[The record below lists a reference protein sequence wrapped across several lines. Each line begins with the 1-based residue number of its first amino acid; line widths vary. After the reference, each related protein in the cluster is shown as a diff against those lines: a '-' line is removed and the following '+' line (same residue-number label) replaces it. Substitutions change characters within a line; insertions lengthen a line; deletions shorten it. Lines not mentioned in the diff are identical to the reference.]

1 MFRKNKKISVSI
13 LIFLTFC
20 ISLNVRQR
28 PQRVKRSF
36 IYIKPEPG
44 LLECDENKTYIQNL
58 TDQNKINP
66 KILHLRIKPINLCDK
81 NQPFPF
87 VVYVFNHV
95 DNFEKRRVIRSTWAS
110 KAFFPHLK
118 LVFILGYSHDY
129 ETNKRLI
136 LEGNQ
141 HNDIVQGTFLVKAF
155 YLI

>member
-1 MFRKNKKISVSI
+1 MFRKNKEKAVAI
-13 LIFLTFC
+13 LIFLTFYF
-20 ISLNVRQR
+20 SLIVRQR
-28 PQRVKRSF
+28 P
-36 IYIKPEPG
+36 E
-44 LLECDENKTYIQNL
+44 LLVCDENKTYTQNL
-58 TDQNKINP
+58 TNQNKINP
-66 KILHLRIKPINLCDK
+66 RILRLRISPINLCND
-81 NQPFPF
+81 NQSFPF